1 MVPFFAGNFC
11 PTPDRSM
18 AECLFQ
24 LGQFG
29 LLVLQGSL
37 AAGFGGVDEIV

>member
-1 MVPFFAGNFC
+1 VVPFFAGILS

-18 AECLFQ
+18 SECLFQ

-37 AAGFGGVDEIV
+37 AAGFGCVDEIV